1 MRNKCKIINKGKLP
15 KDMLLLNQNQFEFVY
30 KDEILNEVMLEFL
43 ESKGLLEDEDEQS
56 NISERR

>member
-1 MRNKCKIINKGKLP
+1 
-15 KDMLLLNQNQFEFVY
+15 MLLLNQNQFEFVY